1 MQKCDQEQLLA
12 RISLTVYE
20 AICALKNLES
30 EEVIHL
36 VKGPV
41 ERGYFQPDEQEDL
54 RRWFGKFLTARSVL
68 HESINDLRKL
78 GIENI
83 RSFAVAF
90 AAACSLVRASR
101 YLVVN
106 VSSESIVQRKL
117 NEPVPDLRIPGK
129 QFTAIRKSLTS
140 PKHAW
145 LLLNAKNFAQEH
157 EEQLNELIHDSV
169 VGSIGALIPDL
180 KTSIEVEPKDWLLGR
195 IRYRIHGFRRRNK
208 VALERAFFAIAELS
222 GRVIAELKLGSTP
235 KITTKVRDEIIG
247 LLQAGDIVVSR
258 HDGAA
263 SNYFLPGYWPHASL
277 FVNENL
283 FLEARKD
290 GVRLREP
297 DDTLSVDAVVI
308 IRPKLNQQK
317 IQEAIQRAMSHE
329 GKSYNF
335 DFDFFNDERLVCT
348 EVVYRAYQGIDNI
361 NFDLSYRA
369 GRPSLSAEDI
379 LEMAKKGTDFN
390 VIALSSDL
398 FTNGKL
404 LMDKAALD
412 ALTVE
417 ESI

>member
-1 MQKCDQEQLLA
+1 MQKCDQENLLE
-12 RISLTVYE
+12 RISLTVCE
-20 AICALKNLES
+20 AIHALKNLES
-30 EEVIHL
+30 DEVMNL
-36 VKGPV
+36 VKGPI
-41 ERGYFQPDEQEDL
+41 ERGYFEPDEQEDL

-68 HESINDLRKL
+68 HECINDLRRL

-83 RSFAVAF
+83 RTFAVAF

-101 YLVVN
+101 YLIVN
-106 VSSESIVQRKL
+106 VASNSIVQRKL
-117 NEPVPDLRIPGK
+117 NESIPYLRIPSK

-140 PKHAW
+140 PKNAW
-145 LLLNAKNFAQEH
+145 LLLNAKSFAQEH

-169 VGSIGALIPDL
+169 VGSIVTLIPDL
-180 KTSIEVEPKDWLLGR
+180 KTSIEVNPKDWLLGR
-195 IRYRIHGFRRRNK
+195 MRYRIHGFRRRNK

-222 GRVIAELKLGSTP
+222 GRLIAELKLGSAP
-235 KITTKVRDEIIG
+235 KITSNVRNEIIN

-297 DDTLSVDAVVI
+297 NDTLSVDAVVI
-308 IRPKLNQQK
+308 IRPKLNKQE
-317 IQEAIQRAMSHE
+317 IQDAIERAMTHE

-335 DFDFFNDERLVCT
+335 DFDFFNDDRLVCT
-348 EVVYRAYQGIDNI
+348 EVVYRAYQGINNI
-361 NFDLSYRA
+361 KFDLSYRA

-379 LEMAKKGTDFN
+379 LEMAKKGSHFD
-390 VIALSSDL
+390 VVALAS
-398 FTNGKL
+398 
-404 LMDKAALD
+404 AADDYEMRL
-412 ALTVE
+412 
-417 ESI
+417 